1 MHESSVTESIIKI
14 VVEKALENNAKKVLN
29 INLAV
34 GELTG
39 FIGDSIQFYFDRY
52 SRDTIASGAKL
63 YIRYIKPEFKC
74 SRCDNLFQ
82 KKNDLITCPLCGG
95 EGQSTKIGQEFFVE
109 NIEIE

>member
-1 MHESSVTESIIKI
+1 MHESSVTEAIIKI
-14 VVEKALENNAKKVLN
+14 VVEKALENKAKKVLN

-52 SRDTIASGAKL
+52 SKDTIAYGAVL
-63 YIRYIKPEFKC
+63 NIRYIKPEFKC
-74 SRCDNLFQ
+74 SVCGNLFQ
-82 KKNDLITCPLCGG
+82 KLNDSISCPLCGG
-95 EGQSTKIGQEFFVE
+95 DGHSTKIGQEFFVE